1 MANTIGTSTLSEVW
15 RIKYMKNTLETNLR
29 KAMVSEAIFNID
41 RSGLYYLANPYGNQ
55 PTASVATMA
64 GTYAV
69 STVTTTDD
77 TLTVTDQ
84 VTYGEHIFQF
94 EDLLA
99 RIDLWMSRVDEL
111 SYAVAQRADAWALN
125 EVLANATSTYTT
137 PVGGF
142 TTAGNL
148 ITILGNLLSKVAG
161 YSDAYKGTFLV
172 VENTDLAGIIPAM
185 GLNGFS
191 MADSVLKNGFMSS
204 YMGIDFYVVRTG
216 TFIDATTTTASGTKT
231 WTNDARRLFGVKN
244 VATVAMPGGVTVDEK
259 KVTLKTGKEL
269 SVWMNIGAKVWTPKA
284 DLFVDITIA

>member
-94 EDLLA
+94 EDLLS
-99 RIDLWMSRVDEL
+99 RVDLWMSRVDEL
-111 SYAVAQRADAWALN
+111 SYAVAQRADAWFLN
-125 EVLANATSTYTT
+125 EALANATSTYTT

-148 ITILGNLLSKVAG
+148 ITILANLLTKVAG
-161 YSDAYKGTFLV
+161 YSDSYKGTFLV

-185 GLNGFS
+185 ATNGFS
-191 MADSVLKNGFMSS
+191 MADSVLKNGFLDS
-204 YMGIDFYVVRTG
+204 YMGVDIYVVRTG
-216 TFIDATTTTASGTKT
+216 TFVDATTTTASGTKT
-231 WTNDARRLFGVKN
+231 WTNNGLRMFGVKN
-244 VATVAMPGGVTVDEK
+244 VATFAMPGGINVDEK
-259 KVTLKTGKEL
+259 KVTLKTGREL
-269 SVWMNIGAKVWTPKA
+269 SVWADIGGKLWAPFT
-284 DLFVDITIA
+284 DLIVEITLA

>member
-94 EDLLA
+94 E
-99 RIDLWMSRVDEL
+99 EL
-111 SYAVAQRADAWALN
+111 
-125 EVLANATSTYTT
+125 T
-137 PVGGF
+137 
-142 TTAGNL
+142 
-148 ITILGNLLSKVAG
+148 
-161 YSDAYKGTFLV
+161 
-172 VENTDLAGIIPAM
+172 
-185 GLNGFS
+185 
-191 MADSVLKNGFMSS
+191 
-204 YMGIDFYVVRTG
+204 MGI
-216 TFIDATTTTASGTKT
+216 
-231 WTNDARRLFGVKN
+231 
-244 VATVAMPGGVTVDEK
+244 
-259 KVTLKTGKEL
+259 
-269 SVWMNIGAKVWTPKA
+269 
-284 DLFVDITIA
+284 